1 MSELLVGAELLGG
14 TELALLL
21 GVVVALCEFK
31 SDVLLV
37 VVLLVVA
44 GIWLAADEPW

>member
-1 MSELLVGAELLGG
+1 MSELVEAELLGG
-14 TELALLL
+14 TELVLLL
-21 GVVVALCEFK
+21 GVVVAFCEFM

-44 GIWLAADEPW
+44 GVWLATD